1 MAIKKISKEEQR
13 RKLMAAIEA
22 DKKAAEKAG
31 EMCSIGMLK
40 DFEISNRENYFLTGI
55 LGIDGNTNG
64 FKKGTFNV
72 LYGAESSGKSTM
84 ALETVAAYQM
94 MYPDDIILY
103 VDTEQTVD
111 DAFLDR
117 IPGINKSNIYFIK
130 DIGMERI
137 FDKVNEY
144 TKEGIVDFVVID
156 SIDTMVPLKEEEKS
170 LEDSVMMVKANILSR
185 ALAKISS
192 SIYQHGITVL
202 MIQQVRTTFAGMIA
216 KTNGRSG
223 GNAAKFYPATVNF
236 LSKISSQN
244 DKQSDEIYGDRIVNQ
259 YCKIKNEKSKISE
272 PYKETYTYLNTDRS
286 KKGGVSKM
294 RELIDYAI
302 SYGLI
307 EAKGAWCYYTDIN
320 TGEVVKV
327 NGKNQLTQKIAS
339 EIDLYS
345 TFKFQ
350 IYGKILPPEL
360 LITKFEDI
368 KVLLEKE
375 NQLMKK
381 NKIDYLKVISR
392 EDLISDLDRT
402 TFSLQDKNILDIIS
416 QEEYDLG
423 TFILKSDEEKD
434 SFIQEI
440 ENKNKMKNLDLK
452 PVEETI
458 SNEEKEI
465 EE

>member
-1 MAIKKISKEEQR
+1 MAIKKMSKEEQR
-13 RKLMAAIEA
+13 KKLMAAIEA

-31 EMCSIGMLK
+31 EMATIGVLK
-40 DFEISNRENYFLTGI
+40 DFDISNRENYFLTGI
-55 LGIDGNTNG
+55 LGIDANTNG

-72 LYGAESSGKSTM
+72 LYGAESSGKSTIS
-84 ALETVAAYQM
+84 LETVAAYQM
-94 MYPDDIILY
+94 LYPEDMILY

-117 IPGINKSNIYFIK
+117 ISGIIKENIIFIK

-144 TKEGIVDFVVID
+144 TKEGLVDFVVID
-156 SIDTMVPLKEEEKS
+156 SIDSMVPLKEEEKS

-192 SIYQHGITVL
+192 AIYQHGITIL
-202 MIQQVRTTFAGMIA
+202 MIQQVRTTFTGMIA

-236 LSKISSQN
+236 LSKINAQN

-259 YCKIKNEKSKISE
+259 YCKIHNDKSKISE
-272 PYKETYTYLNTDRS
+272 PYKDTYTYLNTDRN

-302 SYGLI
+302 AHGLI

-320 TGEVVKV
+320 TGEVISV
-327 NGKNQLTQKIAS
+327 NGKNKLIQKIAS
-339 EIDLYS
+339 DINLYS

-360 LITKFEDI
+360 LIVKFDDI
-368 KVLLEKE
+368 KTLLEKE
-375 NQLMKK
+375 NALMKK
-381 NKIDYLKVISR
+381 NKIDYCKVVNR
-392 EDLISDLDRT
+392 EDLITDLDKSI
-402 TFSLQDKNILDIIS
+402 FSLQDKKILDIIS
-416 QEEYDLG
+416 QEQYDFG
-423 TFILKSDEEKD
+423 TFILKSDEEKED
-434 SFIQEI
+434 FLKEI
-440 ENKNKMKNLDLK
+440 EIKNKMKNLDLK

-458 SNEEKEI
+458 ENKEKEI
-465 EE
+465 EG

>member
-1 MAIKKISKEEQR
+1 MAIKKVNKEEQR
-13 RKLMAAIEA
+13 RKLIAAIEA

-31 EMCSIGMLK
+31 EMACIGLLK

-55 LGIDGNTNG
+55 LGIDSNTNG

-72 LYGAESSGKSTM
+72 LYGAESSGKSTI
-84 ALETVAAYQM
+84 ALETIAAYQM
-94 MYPDDIILY
+94 MYPEDIILY

-111 DAFLDR
+111 DTFLDR
-117 IPGINKSNIYFIK
+117 IPGIIKQNIVFIK
-130 DIGMERI
+130 DVGMERT
-137 FDKVNEY
+137 FDKINEY

-170 LEDSVMMVKANILSR
+170 LEDNVMMVKANILSR
-185 ALAKISS
+185 ALAKVSS

-202 MIQQVRTTFAGMIA
+202 MIQQIRTQFMGVMA
-216 KTNGRSG
+216 KPNGRSG

-244 DKQSDEIYGDRIVNQ
+244 DKQSDEIYGDRVVNQ
-259 YCKIKNEKSKISE
+259 YCKIKNEKSKISD
-272 PYKETYTYLNTDRS
+272 PYKETYTYLNTDRN
-286 KKGGVSKM
+286 KKSGVSKM

-302 SYGLI
+302 NYELI

-339 EIDLYS
+339 DIDLYS

-360 LITKFEDI
+360 LIVKFDDL
-368 KVLLEKE
+368 KLLLEKE
-375 NQLMKK
+375 NKIMKK
-381 NKIDYLKVISR
+381 NKIDYLKVINK
-392 EDLISDLDRT
+392 EELITDLDKT
-402 TFSLQDKNILDIIS
+402 EFSLKDKTVLDIIS
-416 QEEYDLG
+416 QEQYDLG
-423 TFILKSDEEKD
+423 LFVLKSDEEKD
-434 SFIQEI
+434 DFVKEI
-440 ENKNKMKNLDLK
+440 EQKNKMKNLDLK
-452 PVEETI
+452 LIEENKNN
-458 SNEEKEI
+458 NEEI

>member
-13 RKLMAAIEA
+13 KKLLAAIEA

-55 LGIDGNTNG
+55 LGIDSNTNG

-117 IPGINKSNIYFIK
+117 IPGIIKENVIFIK
-130 DIGMERI
+130 DVGMERI

-144 TKEGIVDFVVID
+144 TKEGIVDFVIID

-170 LEDSVMMVKANILSR
+170 LEDNVMMVKANILSR

-202 MIQQVRTTFAGMIA
+202 MIQQIRTQFSGMIA

-244 DKQSDEIYGDRIVNQ
+244 DKQTDEIY
-259 YCKIKNEKSKISE
+259 
-272 PYKETYTYLNTDRS
+272 
-286 KKGGVSKM
+286 
-294 RELIDYAI
+294 
-302 SYGLI
+302 
-307 EAKGAWCYYTDIN
+307 
-320 TGEVVKV
+320 
-327 NGKNQLTQKIAS
+327 
-339 EIDLYS
+339 
-345 TFKFQ
+345 
-350 IYGKILPPEL
+350 
-360 LITKFEDI
+360 
-368 KVLLEKE
+368 
-375 NQLMKK
+375 
-381 NKIDYLKVISR
+381 
-392 EDLISDLDRT
+392 
-402 TFSLQDKNILDIIS
+402 
-416 QEEYDLG
+416 
-423 TFILKSDEEKD
+423 
-434 SFIQEI
+434 
-440 ENKNKMKNLDLK
+440 
-452 PVEETI
+452 
-458 SNEEKEI
+458 
-465 EE
+465 